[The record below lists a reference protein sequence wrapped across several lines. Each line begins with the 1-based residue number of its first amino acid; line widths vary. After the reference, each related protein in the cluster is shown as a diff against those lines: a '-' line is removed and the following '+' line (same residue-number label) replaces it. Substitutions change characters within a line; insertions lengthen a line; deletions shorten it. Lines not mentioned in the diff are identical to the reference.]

1 MNLRRASGVISYMPP
16 SRHCRPGRRASAA
29 IASPVGLRHC
39 LLPLLIAAA
48 LAAAGC
54 RPGGAG
60 DPLAAEVQRLST
72 MLRLHAVTDRG
83 WAQLE
88 RAARPSLE
96 SVQEALRQRRRLLA
110 LTRLVEVRVGLGVEA
125 YARSPAARRRTA
137 GAFEAEW
144 ARLGGPLRDD
154 LGPPSPGALSGVR
167 PAAARAIGE
176 AAVPQVRA
184 YYRASLEYA
193 RSTMPQNGYSY
204 LGTAQALQQL
214 VAFCRTLAPSFPAR
228 RQPELRTLG
237 AELDGLDAEVVAAYR
252 PPAALRRHD
261 DFIYVGSLLKEAREL
276 DAAGLRYGAL
286 LRYLQATFAM
296 RPLRPAAPPPDAR
309 ALSAR
314 LRELDARLAASR
326 LDDSIGRLYLET
338 AQAYLDGGAAS
349 GSGAGAASAAAIV
362 DDVLPRY
369 FTALGPAPRAT
380 PRPAPTVTVT
390 LLRWP
395 YT

>member
-54 RPGGAG
+54 RQGAAG
-60 DPLAAEVQRLST
+60 DPLAAEVRRLST
-72 MLRLHAVTDRG
+72 MLRLHAATDRG

-88 RAARPSLE
+88 RAAQPGLE
-96 SVQEALRQRRRLLA
+96 SVQEALRHHRRLLA
-110 LTRLVEVRVGLGVEA
+110 LTRLTEVKVGLGAEA
-125 YARSPAARRRTA
+125 YTRGAAARGRTA

-176 AAVPQVRA
+176 AALPQVRA

-193 RSTMPQNGYSY
+193 RNTMPQNGYSY

-214 VAFCRTLAPSFPAR
+214 VAFCRTLGSSFPAR

-237 AELDGLDAEVVAAYR
+237 AELDGLDAEVAAAYR

-286 LRYLQATFAM
+286 LRYLQAAFAM

-309 ALSAR
+309 SLSAR
-314 LRELDARLAASR
+314 LREFDARLAASP
-326 LDDSIGRLYLET
+326 LDHSIGRLYLEM
-338 AQAYLDGGAAS
+338 AQAHLEGGQA
-349 GSGAGAASAAAIV
+349 AGAANAVAIV

-369 FTALGPAPRAT
+369 FTALGPAPRAV
-380 PRPAPTVTVT
+380 PRPAPMVTVT